1 MSTRPTTADYRTMIE
16 SAPEAIIVYTPEKFL
31 FVNRFAAER
40 LGADPKSLI
49 GHPIMEFVHADSAP
63 VVVDRIRQ
71 LADTGEGGPPLDVRF
86 VSRSGNV
93 MPAEIVSV
101 PIVYDGQK
109 ALLGLIRD
117 ISKRAAAEQALRESE
132 EKFANA
138 FRQSPHG
145 MAFVAPDGRWLK
157 ANRALCEMLGY
168 TEEELLERRF
178 ADVTHPDDVAT
189 DLEQLRQLV
198 AREISSYNRIKRY
211 RRKDG
216 SVIWVSLAVSAVHNA
231 EGVPIYCIGQMEDIT
246 SRRAL
251 EEERAH
257 AQRRAGISET
267 TIAVAHELNNVLT
280 ALVMN
285 AELLASN
292 ASIEEIPEIAAEILT
307 ASTRIA
313 STVERLRKMGDP
325 KSVDYL
331 GERKMLDL
339 SAKPVVKPRKK
350 RARKKRARGK
360 GQRKKGT

>member
-49 GHPIMEFVHADSAP
+49 GHPIMEFVHPDSAP

-71 LADTGEGGPPLDVRF
+71 LARTGEGGPPLDVRF
-86 VSRSGNV
+86 VSRNGDV

-101 PIVYDGQK
+101 PVVYDGQK

-145 MAFVAPDGRWLK
+145 MAFVGPDGRWLK

-168 TEEELLERRF
+168 TEEELLERHF

-189 DLEQLRQLV
+189 DLEQLRRLV

-216 SVIWVSLAVSAVHNA
+216 TVIWVSVAVSAVHNA
-231 EGVPIYCIGQMEDIT
+231 EGVPIYFIGQVEDIT
-246 SRRAL
+246 LRLAM
-251 EEERAH
+251 EEERAV

-267 TIAVAHELNNVLT
+267 TVAVAHELNNVLT

-285 AELLASN
+285 AELLAHDVP
-292 ASIEEIPEIAAEILT
+292 ADEIPEIASEILA
-307 ASTRIA
+307 ASNRIA
-313 STVERLRKMGDP
+313 ATVQRLRKMVEP
-325 KSVDYL
+325 KTVDYL

-339 SAKPVVKPRKK
+339 SAKPALKVRKK
-350 RARKKRARGK
+350 GARKKRK
-360 GQRKKGT
+360 

>member
-1 MSTRPTTADYRTMIE
+1 MIE

-49 GHPIMEFVHADSAP
+49 GHPIMEFVHPDSAP

-71 LADTGEGGPPLDVRF
+71 LARTGEGGPPLDVRF
-86 VSRSGNV
+86 VSRNGDV

-101 PIVYDGQK
+101 PVVYDGQK

-145 MAFVAPDGRWLK
+145 MAFVGPDGRWLK

-168 TEEELLERRF
+168 TEEELLERHF

-189 DLEQLRQLV
+189 DLEQLRRLV
-198 AREISSYNRIKRY
+198 AHEISSYNRIKRY

-216 SVIWVSLAVSAVHNA
+216 TVIWVSVAVSAVHNA
-231 EGVPIYCIGQMEDIT
+231 EGVPIYFIGQVEDIT
-246 SRRAL
+246 LRLAM
-251 EEERAH
+251 EEERAV

-267 TIAVAHELNNVLT
+267 TVAVAHELNNVLT

-285 AELLASN
+285 AELLAHDVP
-292 ASIEEIPEIAAEILT
+292 ADEIPEIASEILA
-307 ASTRIA
+307 ASNRIA
-313 STVERLRKMGDP
+313 ATVQRLRKMVEP
-325 KSVDYL
+325 KTVDYL

-339 SAKPVVKPRKK
+339 SAKPALKVRKK
-350 RARKKRARGK
+350 GARKKRK
-360 GQRKKGT
+360 